1 MSGHSHYSTIKRQ
14 KEAND
19 AAKGKIFSKMA
30 RAIAIAIKAGG
41 GADPAQNYKL
51 RIAIEQAKASNVPKS
66 NIDRILSRAQEE
78 VSYNE
83 VSYEGYGP
91 EGIAVIV
98 ESATDN
104 RNRTS
109 QEIKNIFERSG
120 GSLAGPGSV
129 SFNFEPKALMVVNK
143 ELDVDSQ
150 MLKLIDLGVDD
161 VDESGDGIEVYTTQE
176 KAGEIK
182 ELLEKSG
189 FTISSFE
196 IIKKPKNVMTITDEK
211 KARKIITFLETL
223 EDHEDV
229 QSVFSNLDIPD
240 DVANKIEY

>member
-19 AAKGKIFSKMA
+19 AAKGKVFSKMA

-66 NIDRILSRAQEE
+66 NIDRIPSRAQEE
-78 VSYNE
+78 VSYDE

-91 EGIAVIV
+91 EGIPVIV

-104 RNRTS
+104 KNRTS

-129 SFNFEPKALMVVNK
+129 SFNFEPKALIVVGK
-143 ELDVDSQ
+143 GGDVDSK
-150 MLKLIDLGVDD
+150 MLKSI
-161 VDESGDGIEVYTTQE
+161 
-176 KAGEIK
+176 
-182 ELLEKSG
+182 
-189 FTISSFE
+189 
-196 IIKKPKNVMTITDEK
+196 
-211 KARKIITFLETL
+211 
-223 EDHEDV
+223 
-229 QSVFSNLDIPD
+229 VFG
-240 DVANKIEY
+240 

>member
-1 MSGHSHYSTIKRQ
+1 
-14 KEAND
+14 
-19 AAKGKIFSKMA
+19 
-30 RAIAIAIKAGG
+30 
-41 GADPAQNYKL
+41 
-51 RIAIEQAKASNVPKS
+51 
-66 NIDRILSRAQEE
+66 
-78 VSYNE
+78 
-83 VSYEGYGP
+83 
-91 EGIAVIV
+91 
-98 ESATDN
+98 
-104 RNRTS
+104 
-109 QEIKNIFERSG
+109 
-120 GSLAGPGSV
+120 
-129 SFNFEPKALMVVNK
+129 MVVNK

-196 IIKKPKNVMTITDEK
+196 IIKKPKNVMTVTDEK
-211 KARKIITFLETL
+211 KARRIITFLETL

-240 DVANKIEY
+240 DVADKIEY